1 MKFAAAATT
10 TTKQSDRLRRRQK
23 RTLTYTP
30 TRSDGDSFGVITRR
44 LTTVV
49 VAVRSACN
57 LLPPQ
62 PSLLIVVVLDIIT
75 WSAFILHV
83 YRCVVRTFVRNCCT
97 CICVCK
103 THLTT
108 LVVVFVRT
116 TRTTTAARKQQPVTQ
131 FQWLGGVVVVG
142 WGVSCAAGGKQ

>member
-23 RTLTYTP
+23 RTLTHTP

-44 LTTVV
+44 LTT
-49 VAVRSACN
+49 AVRSACN

-62 PSLLIVVVLDIIT
+62 PSLLFVVVLDNIT

-83 YRCVVRTFVRNCCT
+83 YRCMVRTFVRNCCT

-116 TRTTTAARKQQPVTQ
+116 TRTTTAAIKQQPVTQ
-131 FQWLGGVVVVG
+131 FKWLGGVVVVG
-142 WGVSCAAGGKQ
+142 WGVSRASGGQQ